1 MSLNAQNIQN
11 WMVSQLAEQ
20 LTIEADEIDIQEP
33 LDSYGLDSA
42 QAMILASK
50 AEKLLGF
57 ELPLNLLWLYPTIEA
72 LSERLAE
79 EIAERKL
86 ELETGNTR
94 ISKLEEINLDLG
106 AEVVLDPT
114 IDPLK
119 VPLELKDE
127 PENIFVTGGTGF
139 LGAFLIEE
147 LLQQTKANI
156 YCLIRAGDVE
166 SGRNRL
172 LTNLQHYQVWHDKYG
187 SRIIPV
193 LGDLSKPLL
202 GLSREQFN
210 LLATTIDIIYHSA
223 ALLNYVYPYSAMKA
237 ANVLGTQEILR
248 LASQIKRKPV
258 HYVSSVAIFESTAY
272 TGKIVQE
279 SDSFDD
285 HEGIFLG
292 YSQTKWV
299 AEKLVKLAGSLG
311 LPVTIYRPPLISG
324 HSKTGVSNTEDF
336 ICLMLKG
343 CVQMGSFPDI
353 DYWLDMSPVDYVSRA
368 IVYLSQQ
375 PKSVSKAF
383 HLQHPQPIHLSQLVN
398 WISTLG
404 YDIEQIP
411 YEDWLN
417 KLQSKACSPDNPLY
431 TLKPFLLQR
440 WTEEQLTAT
449 EIYIQARRP
458 AEISCQQTLN
468 ALAASD
474 IICPPLEPQLFS
486 KYLSYLLTNPQIG
499 ATTGNRW
506 YLPQG
511 RYWGSVIRYIWNV
524 AAVLQ
529 MYFYQMPWGGSL
541 AIKREVFHQT
551 GLLSKW
557 KKAFNEDTIVL
568 HVLQQQGLRVEFV
581 PSILML
587 NREECDLK
595 SFFGWVKRQLLCPRL
610 YHTSWSAIAIHGILT
625 TVLPLTAIM
634 LLLITYLHGELSIN
648 GYFPSGLA
656 IYIVTQILCL
666 VILEYK
672 VRGIFQRKGET
683 VPSIDVRTIFKV
695 LLALPLT
702 QIVYALALTEA
713 MFIRQV
719 EWRGITYQIKGPW
732 DIKLVKYQPYSYSEK
747 PVDSIVS
754 L

>member
-1 MSLNAQNIQN
+1 MSLNFQDIQN

-20 LTIEADEIDIQEP
+20 LIIEPDEIDIQEP
-33 LDSYGLDSA
+33 LDTYGLDSA

-57 ELPLNLLWLYPTIEA
+57 ELPLNLLWLYPTIET
-72 LSERLAE
+72 LSERLVE
-79 EIAERKL
+79 EIEERKL

-94 ISKLEEINLDLG
+94 ITKLEDIKLDLG
-106 AEVVLDPT
+106 AEVVIDPN

-119 VPLELKDE
+119 VPLELKYE

-156 YCLIRAGDVE
+156 YCLIRAADIE
-166 SGRNRL
+166 SGKNRL
-172 LTNLQHYQVWHDKYG
+172 LNNLQHYQVWQEKYA

-202 GLSREQFN
+202 GLSRKQFN

-272 TGKIVQE
+272 TGKVVE
-279 SDSFDD
+279 EADSFDD

-324 HSKTGVSNTEDF
+324 HSITGVSNTEDF

-375 PKSVSKAF
+375 PESVSQAF

-404 YDIEQIP
+404 YDIKQIP
-411 YEDWLN
+411 YENWLN
-417 KLQSKACSPDNPLY
+417 QLQSNACSPDNPLY

-458 AEISCQQTLN
+458 AEISCKQTLN
-468 ALAASD
+468 ALAGSD
-474 IICPPLEPQLFS
+474 IVCPPLEPQLFS
-486 KYLSYLLTNPQIG
+486 KYLSYLMQSGFL
-499 ATTGNRW
+499 
-506 YLPQG
+506 
-511 RYWGSVIRYIWNV
+511 SVV
-524 AAVLQ
+524 
-529 MYFYQMPWGGSL
+529 
-541 AIKREVFHQT
+541 
-551 GLLSKW
+551 
-557 KKAFNEDTIVL
+557 
-568 HVLQQQGLRVEFV
+568 
-581 PSILML
+581 
-587 NREECDLK
+587 
-595 SFFGWVKRQLLCPRL
+595 
-610 YHTSWSAIAIHGILT
+610 
-625 TVLPLTAIM
+625 
-634 LLLITYLHGELSIN
+634 
-648 GYFPSGLA
+648 
-656 IYIVTQILCL
+656 
-666 VILEYK
+666 
-672 VRGIFQRKGET
+672 
-683 VPSIDVRTIFKV
+683 
-695 LLALPLT
+695 
-702 QIVYALALTEA
+702 
-713 MFIRQV
+713 
-719 EWRGITYQIKGPW
+719 
-732 DIKLVKYQPYSYSEK
+732 
-747 PVDSIVS
+747 
-754 L
+754 